1 MQFIQCQMQSFRGA
15 DEGGKYI

>member
-1 MQFIQCQMQSFRGA
+1 MQSFRGA